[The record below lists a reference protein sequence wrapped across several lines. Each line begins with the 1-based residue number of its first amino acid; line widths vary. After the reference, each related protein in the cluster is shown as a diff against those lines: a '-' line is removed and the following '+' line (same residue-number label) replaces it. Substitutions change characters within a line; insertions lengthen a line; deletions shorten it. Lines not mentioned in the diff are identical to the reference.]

1 MAAAAHAADALAV
14 FHASLARASA
24 DTRFLDVFYE
34 RFMASSP
41 AIAAIFAGRDMA
53 RLKRKLGASLH
64 VMTLAI
70 DGSPGADMYLG
81 YLANVHHRLEIP
93 PAMYDRWL
101 DALISTA
108 AECDPQFDESLR
120 AVWRDVVAAGIRLMQ
135 PDAAA

>member
-1 MAAAAHAADALAV
+1 MVPAPGAGSLAA

-24 DTRFLDVFYE
+24 DPRFLDVFYE

-70 DGSPGADMYLG
+70 DGSPGADMYRG
-81 YLANVHHRLEIP
+81 YLASVHQRL
-93 PAMYDRWL
+93 
-101 DALISTA
+101 
-108 AECDPQFDESLR
+108 
-120 AVWRDVVAAGIRLMQ
+120 
-135 PDAAA
+135 

>member
-1 MAAAAHAADALAV
+1 MDGRPAPEALAA

-24 DTRFLDVFYE
+24 SPRFLDVFYD

-70 DGSPGADMYLG
+70 DGSPGADMYLE
-81 YLANVHHRLEIP
+81 YLARVHGRFEITA
-93 PAMYDRWL
+93 AMYDGWL
-101 DALISTA
+101 DALVATA
-108 AECDPQFDESLR
+108 AECDPQFDAALR
-120 AVWRDVVAAGIRLMQ
+120 AQWYEVVGAGIRLMQ
-135 PDAAA
+135 PGAAAA